1 MSLKLKTE
9 EDIAILREGGK
20 RLARILRMLKD
31 AVKPG
36 VHTDELNVLAE
47 QLIRA
52 GGDTPSLLG
61 YQPQFA
67 KRPYPSTL
75 CVSVN
80 NEVVHGIPSENGR
93 VLKEGDIVGLDL
105 VLTHRDRYVDAAVTV
120 PVGSI
125 DADAQRLIDAT
136 KEALTAAIKAARSGA
151 RVGDVSNAIEAVA
164 LAHGFSP
171 VHELGGHG
179 VGYRVHEEP
188 MVPNVGDPG
197 RGHRLEKNMVLA
209 LEPIFN
215 EGTPEVVLQKD
226 GYTYVTED
234 GKRSAHFEHTIVITD
249 GDAEILTVE

>member
-1 MSLKLKTE
+1 MLKVKTD
-9 EDIAILREGGK
+9 EDIVILREGGK
-20 RLARILRMLKD
+20 RLARILRTLKA
-31 AVKPG
+31 AVQPG
-36 VHTDELNVLAE
+36 VRTGDLNLLAE
-47 QLIRA
+47 KLIRE

-80 NEVVHGIPSENGR
+80 NEVVHGIPSENDR
-93 VLKEGDIVGLDL
+93 ELRAGDIVGLDL
-105 VLTHRDRYVDAAVTV
+105 VLTHRDRFVDAAITV
-120 PVGSI
+120 PVGEI
-125 DADAQRLIDAT
+125 DAQAQKLISAT
-136 KEALTAAIKAARSGA
+136 QEALTVAIKTARPGV
-151 RVGDVSNAIEAVA
+151 RIGDVSSAIEEVA
-164 LAHGFSP
+164 LKYGFSP

-197 RGHRLEKNMVLA
+197 TGHRLEKNMVLA
-209 LEPIFN
+209 LEPIIN
-215 EGTPEVVLQKD
+215 EGTPEVVLQED